1 MPETGL
7 NSSKER
13 HAADT
18 AEKTERAL
26 QIPFSSLVSTD
37 IGSEFEGHNFG
48 YLNTTFIIVEAPTG
62 TGPKLHS
69 HPYPEIFIVLEGMGR
84 FTIGEKTLEV
94 SGGNVLIVP
103 ADTPHKFVNIGNGVL
118 KQVDIHLNERFVTIW
133 LE

>member
-1 MPETGL
+1 
-7 NSSKER
+7 
-13 HAADT
+13 
-18 AEKTERAL
+18 
-26 QIPFSSLVSTD
+26 
-37 IGSEFEGHNFG
+37 
-48 YLNTTFIIVEAPTG
+48 VEAPTG